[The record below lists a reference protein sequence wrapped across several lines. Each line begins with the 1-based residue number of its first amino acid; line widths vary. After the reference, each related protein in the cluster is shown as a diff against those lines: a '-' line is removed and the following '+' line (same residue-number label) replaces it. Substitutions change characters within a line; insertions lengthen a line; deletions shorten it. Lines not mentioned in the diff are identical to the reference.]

1 MNPGRRDV
9 QRISRQT
16 VWLLPVIV
24 PVAAVAAVT
33 LAVAIW
39 SLVASDP
46 SAATIVG
53 LLALLAAAVFAEAFP
68 VPIEGIPI
76 GATSLAN
83 VFIVGA
89 AVLYG
94 WEAGV
99 IIGFLAMLLVESLVR
114 RPPIARTLYNS
125 ALYIASAAAAG
136 AVVEIVPGDGI
147 GYLLTAAMLGS
158 LAFWLANVGLLA
170 GVIARLG
177 RESFVDLIGKYIRW
191 TAVPFAIMASV
202 TLMLVA
208 LWDESP
214 ALAAP
219 LIGPLAALALYER
232 SVHRELEAMRLART
246 DSLTGLGNSRDFN
259 ARLEEELHA
268 ARGREGVFSVC
279 VFDVD
284 DFKSVNDRYGHAA
297 GDRVLADLAA
307 RLRQD
312 GEAFRLGG
320 DEFVLILPDKDEE
333 EAVEIACKVVERA
346 STVETPG
353 RERLS
358 LSAGVASYPDHALDE
373 SELVRLAD
381 DALLR
386 AKEEGKNRVGK
397 HVAGSAQMGDL
408 RRVADQTDRNAR
420 LRAAASLAEAVDERD
435 AYMSRHSIAVGDLA
449 ARLAGRLALDPGTVE
464 LIRLAGRLHDLG
476 KLAIPEEILRKR
488 DPLTDEER
496 ALLQRHPQ
504 IGFRML
510 DPLGV
515 DPVAG
520 WVLHHHERW
529 DGGGYPSGLAREDIP
544 IGARIIFIADAFDAM
559 TSDRVYRR
567 GIRRE
572 RALAE
577 LERCAGTQ
585 FDPDL
590 VAAFVVEVAGV
601 PAIRVGV

>member
-1 MNPGRRDV
+1 
-9 QRISRQT
+9 
-16 VWLLPVIV
+16 
-24 PVAAVAAVT
+24 
-33 LAVAIW
+33 
-39 SLVASDP
+39 
-46 SAATIVG
+46 
-53 LLALLAAAVFAEAFP
+53 
-68 VPIEGIPI
+68 
-76 GATSLAN
+76 
-83 VFIVGA
+83 
-89 AVLYG
+89 
-94 WEAGV
+94 
-99 IIGFLAMLLVESLVR
+99 
-114 RPPIARTLYNS
+114 
-125 ALYIASAAAAG
+125 
-136 AVVEIVPGDGI
+136 
-147 GYLLTAAMLGS
+147 
-158 LAFWLANVGLLA
+158 
-170 GVIARLG
+170 
-177 RESFVDLIGKYIRW
+177 
-191 TAVPFAIMASV
+191 VPFAIMASV

-259 ARLEEELHA
+259 ARLEEELQA
-268 ARGREGVFSVC
+268 ARDREGVFSVC
-279 VFDVD
+279 VLDVD

-297 GDRVLADLAA
+297 GDRALADLAA

-320 DEFVLILPDKDEE
+320 DEFALILPDKDED
-333 EAVEIACKVVERA
+333 EAVEIGHKVVERA

-358 LSAGVASYPDHALDE
+358 LSAGVAGYPDDALDA

-408 RRVADQTDRNAR
+408 RRVADETDRNAR

-449 ARLAGRLALDPGTVE
+449 ARLAERLALEPGTVE

-496 ALLQRHPQ
+496 MLLQRHPQ

-529 DGGGYPSGLAREDIP
+529 DGGGYPSGLARADIP

-567 GIRRE
+567 GIRPE

-590 VAAFVVEVAGV
+590 VAAFVVEVAGA
-601 PAIRVGV
+601 PTIRVGV